1 MLRKLFV
8 LFWNWVAYLMHTFLL
23 GFYVKI
29 NLSDKFYLLRNAL
42 STVVSGCCEAISLL
56 WVNLF
61 KSYFF
66 HTFSFFCG
74 VLHLSTC
81 LNLWVTTF
89 PGVHTAWLATEK
101 MVNFE
106 FNCHRHPHDGQ
117 FLDAHRPIKPVWQ
130 HGRVSEASESEPF
143 LPQAVTFIGQACSS
157 QIQIM
162 TNAASPASEA
172 PTTWIGVWYKASLW
186 FYEIQTYQLFLAAVK
201 LVLSCLEKFKC
212 VKEEERKVHKV
223 RYWEQDFTFLI

>member
-106 FNCHRHPHDGQ
+106 FNCHRHPHNEQ

-157 QIQIM
+157 NNDKCCLTCIGGTDHLNWRLIQGF
-162 TNAASPASEA
+162 TLVLWDSNLPTFPCSSEA
-172 PTTWIGVWYKASLW
+172 RA
-186 FYEIQTYQLFLAAVK
+186 QL
-201 LVLSCLEKFKC
+201 SW
-212 VKEEERKVHKV
+212 KV
-223 RYWEQDFTFLI
+223 